1 MRYAPSGWD
10 DIPAPVD
17 HGVIRRKRIADARA
31 KGTHTDRDWE
41 IMQAICK
48 YRCVMCGSDEVRL
61 TRDHVVPVFAGG
73 CDCIANIQPLCGRC
87 NSAKGAPAE
96 DFRPANWS
104 DLHIATW
111 ITINN
116 ALWAVS
122 K

>member
-73 CDCIANIQPLCGRC
+73 CECIANMQPLCAGC
-87 NSAKGAPAE
+87 NTSKWANEA
-96 DFRPANWS
+96 DLRPADWS
-104 DLHIATW
+104 QRHVDLMMTLPA
-111 ITINN
+111 
-116 ALWAVS
+116 WAR
-122 K
+122 